1 MNIIKKLLILVAISA
16 LVSVNLVG
24 CTKKDEKSAIE
35 HPTKEKASDEHP
47 TDEHPTKEKASDEHP
62 TDEHPTKEKA
72 SDEHPPGNE

>member
-24 CTKKDEKSAIE
+24 CNKKDEKSAIE
-35 HPTKEKASDEHP
+35 HPTKEKAS
-47 TDEHPTKEKASDEHP
+47 DEHPTKEKASDEHP

>member
-24 CTKKDEKSAIE
+24 CNKKDEKSAIE

-47 TDEHPTKEKASDEHP
+47 TDKHPSGIE
-62 TDEHPTKEKA
+62 
-72 SDEHPPGNE
+72 

>member
-24 CTKKDEKSAIE
+24 CNKKDEKSAIE

-47 TDEHPTKEKASDEHP
+47 SDEHPAKEKASDEHP
-62 TDEHPTKEKA
+62 
-72 SDEHPPGNE
+72 SGNE